1 MKSTTP
7 QTQSELPTDR
17 RTAALQLARAS
28 HRRRIRRIRGR
39 DRTDHHG
46 LQPTRWGLLTGR
58 HTFDESPADGRFGD
72 SRLASMYKERYWNT
86 QIFDAIAQ
94 LTAIAEQSGI
104 SLTELALRWLVSKPV
119 AGSLPSEDPVTHLES
134 NIAAI
139 GRGPLDASTVE
150 ECDLVGAA
158 LRGPMPNYNR

>member
-1 MKSTTP
+1 M
-7 QTQSELPTDR
+7 
-17 RTAALQLARAS
+17 LAR
-28 HRRRIRRIRGR
+28 RIEEEYAEFADVTGLTTMVYNPLGGACSRG
-39 DRTDHHG
+39 
-46 LQPTRWGLLTGR
+46 

-119 AGSLPSEDPVTHLES
+119 AGSLLLGGSK
-134 NIAAI
+134 
-139 GRGPLDASTVE
+139 
-150 ECDLVGAA
+150 
-158 LRGPMPNYNR
+158 